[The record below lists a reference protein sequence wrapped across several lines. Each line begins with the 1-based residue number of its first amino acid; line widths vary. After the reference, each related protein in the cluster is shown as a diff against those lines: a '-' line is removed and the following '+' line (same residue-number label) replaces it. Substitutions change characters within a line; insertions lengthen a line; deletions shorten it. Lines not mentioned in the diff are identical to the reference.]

1 MRQSV
6 HALAGLTLRRYA
18 ATGICLLWL
27 SGCQALAVT
36 AAGIGATTGLS
47 HTANSISD
55 RTFTASETQVR
66 QATLLA
72 LERMGVK
79 VEGSTRQASGELLR
93 ASVAD
98 RSIEIEL
105 ESLNA
110 QTTRIS
116 ATAQR
121 GMFVYDGATAREIV
135 AQTEAVMAELSQPRR
150 AQAPAKAPTSVANSS
165 PLPIR
170 R

>member
-1 MRQSV
+1 MR
-6 HALAGLTLRRYA
+6 HAACTLAGSTLRVIA
-18 ATGICLLWL
+18 AAGICMLG
-27 SGCQALAVT
+27 GCQTLAVT
-36 AAGIGATTGLS
+36 AAGIGASTGLS

-55 RTFTASETQVR
+55 RTFTASESQVR
-66 QATLLA
+66 QATLMA

-79 VEGSTRQASGELLR
+79 IEGSTRNPAGELMR
-93 ASVAD
+93 AKVAD

-105 ESLNA
+105 ESLNP

-116 ATAQR
+116 AVAQR
-121 GMFVYDGATAREIV
+121 GLFVYDGATAREII
-135 AQTEAVMAELSQPRR
+135 AQTEAVMVELAQPRR
-150 AQAPAKAPTSVANSS
+150 VVTPAKASTAVATST

>member
-1 MRQSV
+1 MHQAV
-6 HALAGLTLRRYA
+6 QAFAGLTLRRYA
-18 ATGICLLWL
+18 AIGTCLLWL

-36 AAGIGATTGLS
+36 AAGIGASTGLS

-55 RTFTASETQVR
+55 RTFTASEAQVR
-66 QATLLA
+66 HATLLA

-79 VEGSTRQASGELLR
+79 VEGRTKQASGELLR

-116 ATAQR
+116 ASAQR
-121 GMFVYDGATAREIV
+121 GLFVYDGATAREII
-135 AQTEAVMAELSQPRR
+135 AQTEAVMVELSQPRR
-150 AQAPAKAPTSVANSS
+150 PQSPARASTSVANSS
-165 PLPIR
+165 PSPIR